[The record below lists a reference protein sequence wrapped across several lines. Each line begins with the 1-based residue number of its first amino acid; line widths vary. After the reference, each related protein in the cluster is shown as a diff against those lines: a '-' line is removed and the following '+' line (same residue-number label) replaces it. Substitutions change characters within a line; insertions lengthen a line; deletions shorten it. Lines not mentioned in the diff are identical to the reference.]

1 MDNTVQGT
9 QKARQLWVVL
19 PLLLVLALALLASA
33 CAGGPASTP
42 IPSPTPLPTPTPTP
56 PPDPR
61 AILERAAERLLAER
75 SLAFTLEHPS
85 GGAPLSPGLLLSRA
99 EGVINSPVATSDNM
113 PATTLANTH
122 ESFRVNLEME
132 ASGSILEIGVIVVGE
147 EAFMTDI
154 FSGQWAP
161 VAKEQIPFRFDNV
174 VQTLAVLTAGV
185 QSPVLAG
192 EERSEDGYAA
202 YHLQGAVPATD
213 LAGLVPG
220 AASESDV
227 PVDLWVE
234 REKGRLRQVTL
245 TGPVAPYDPPET
257 VRVLFLEH
265 LETPAEIE
273 APVITPPGQ

>member
-9 QKARQLWVVL
+9 QRARQLWIVL
-19 PLLLVLALALLASA
+19 PLSLVLVLALLSSA
-33 CAGGPASTP
+33 CAGELTSTL
-42 IPSPTPLPTPTPTP
+42 IPSPTPVPTPTPTP

-75 SLAFTLEHPS
+75 ALAFTLEHPS

-99 EGVINSPVATSDNM
+99 EGIINIPVTTSDNT
-113 PATTLANTH
+113 PAAPLADTP
-122 ESFRVNLEME
+122 ESFRINLELE
-132 ASGSILEIGVIVVGE
+132 ASGSILEIGVIVVGDD
-147 EAFMTDI
+147 AFMTDI
-154 FSGQWAP
+154 FSGEWAP

-174 VQTLAVLTAGV
+174 VQTLAVLIAGV

-192 EERSEDGYAA
+192 EKRLEDGYAA

-227 PVDLWVE
+227 SVDLWVE

-245 TGPVAPYDPPET
+245 TGPVAPYDTPET
-257 VRVLFLEH
+257 VRVLFLEP
-265 LETPAEIE
+265 LETPAEIV
-273 APVITPPGQ
+273 APLE